1 MIRYLTI
8 GMMCMSAAAL
18 AAADQLIDAR
28 GLPYQGTISDYG
40 NHSLLLRSTTL
51 GREKSYPL
59 DQIRALK
66 IDGMDAF
73 NRAEDL
79 AAGKKYKEAVNAYDK
94 ALRTVPADRAWIKTL
109 VADRRYQACV
119 KAGKIDETMKDWL
132 ARMDADPKDK
142 IVQSLMP
149 DTFAPEGDPAN
160 AAALKLL
167 NAKLAQ
173 LKDDPKA
180 GAYTRRLL
188 KLKMK
193 LLEAMGKEEEATAA
207 AEAVTKLDAPKPA
220 GKDEIAEETSA
231 AEEEGEEEGE
241 ETAAAPA
248 GGDLD
253 VLARLLGS
261 GKYDDVIEKLA
272 PRIET
277 LPRNDLAAPLFL
289 LAKAQWMKYQADEP
303 KDPKLLLRAG
313 LNLMWV
319 YSAYGNSDEAPEALF
334 LTAQVLEAMNDPAA
348 ARLAREELVEQF
360 GGAGKNPWV
369 GKAQEL
375 LENDGDTNA
384 DTEE

>member
-1 MIRYLTI
+1 
-8 GMMCMSAAAL
+8 MSAAAL

-28 GLPYQGTISDYG
+28 GLPYQGTISDYEH
-40 NHSLLLRSTTL
+40 HSLLLRSTTL

-66 IDGMDAF
+66 IDGLDAF

-79 AAGKKYKEAVNAYDK
+79 AAKKKYKEAVDAYDK
-94 ALRTVPADRAWIKTL
+94 ALRTAPADRAWIKTL

-119 KAGKIDETMKDWL
+119 KAGKIDEAMKDWL

-142 IVQSLMP
+142 IVLSLMP
-149 DTFAPEGDPAN
+149 DVFAPEGAPAN

-167 NAKLAQ
+167 DAKLAQ

-193 LLEAMGKEEEATAA
+193 LLEAMGEEEKATAA

-220 GKDEIAEETSA
+220 KKGETAEETPA
-231 AEEEGEEEGE
+231 AEEEGE

-261 GKYDDVIEKLA
+261 GKYDDVIEKLT

-289 LAKAQWMKYQADEP
+289 LAKAQWLKYQADEP
-303 KDPKLLLRAG
+303 KDQKLLLRAG

-334 LTAQVLEAMNDPAA
+334 LTSEVLEAMNDPAA

-375 LENDGDTNA
+375 LENDGDANA
-384 DTEE
+384 DAEE